1 MKLDVYLTVGERQ
14 LPTVGKVAK
23 AAEALGFSGLWA
35 TETKHDAFLPL
46 VLAAEHTQ
54 TLQIGSAVAI
64 AFARSPML
72 TALTAWDLQDFSRGR
87 LLLGLG
93 TQVKGHIERRFS
105 MPWGAPVPRLREYVL
120 ALRAIWTAFQT
131 NGPLD
136 FRGQFYQH
144 TLITPFFNPGPIE
157 HPTIPV
163 HIAGVNTG
171 LARLAGEIGQGFQ
184 VHPFHTPRYVREVI
198 RPAIAEGAGRA
209 GRSPNDVEMVSSVF
223 LITGHDTRMVTER
236 REQIRSQIAFY
247 ASTPTYRTVLELHGW
262 RDVGERLSRLAAAKQ
277 WGEMPALISD
287 EILHTLAVEA
297 APDEVGQAIRERY
310 TGLLDRVACY
320 LIPFEP
326 GRDEAFWRAMLHSLQ
341 AA

>member
-1 MKLDVYLTVGERQ
+1 
-14 LPTVGKVAK
+14 
-23 AAEALGFSGLWA
+23 
-35 TETKHDAFLPL
+35 
-46 VLAAEHTQ
+46 
-54 TLQIGSAVAI
+54 
-64 AFARSPML
+64 
-72 TALTAWDLQDFSRGR
+72 
-87 LLLGLG
+87 
-93 TQVKGHIERRFS
+93 
-105 MPWGAPVPRLREYVL
+105 
-120 ALRAIWTAFQT
+120 
-131 NGPLD
+131 
-136 FRGQFYQH
+136 
-144 TLITPFFNPGPIE
+144 
-157 HPTIPV
+157 
-163 HIAGVNTG
+163 
-171 LARLAGEIGQGFQ
+171 
-184 VHPFHTPRYVREVI
+184 
-198 RPAIAEGAGRA
+198 
-209 GRSPNDVEMVSSVF
+209 MVSSVF
-223 LITGHDTRMVTER
+223 LITGHDARMVTER